1 MVVVAV
7 VLGLGGE
14 SAVGRCS
21 GHWRGSKGGEYGGQ
35 SGDDDVLGGGEVERG
50 GELQGEVKGMLTK
63 VERKDGGGEGLLCSP
78 SAKGARGR
86 P

>member
-1 MVVVAV
+1 MAVVAV

-35 SGDDDVLGGGEVERG
+35 GGDDVLGDGDSGPESLG
-50 GELQGEVKGMLTK
+50 DVKGMLTK

-78 SAKGARGR
+78 SANGARGI